1 MALLQGKGCCQLW
14 SRLNAQTLAGV
25 LPAYLMTFM
34 LALVF
39 FSSPLMAEE
48 NRLKVG
54 VREVPPF
61 VTKTDDGIYDGISIR
76 LWREIATELELD
88 YEYVE
93 TDLNGM
99 LDGLRDGT
107 LDAVVAALTVT
118 PDRELF
124 MDFSHPFYTAGL
136 GIAVTQ
142 KPASIWATI
151 AAVFS
156 WRFFQALGTLLL
168 VLFAVGVIIWLLERR
183 ANPGQF
189 GGSTHE
195 GVGSGFW
202 WSAVTMTTV
211 GYGDKA
217 PVTAWGRTIAV
228 IWMFVSVIT
237 VSGFTAA
244 IASVFTVQ
252 QLGSRIQ
259 GPNDLPGL
267 TVATVQG
274 STSAEYLVSQR
285 IQARYYDSAL
295 AAIKAVSD
303 QQADAAVY
311 DAPIMRY
318 LLSRE
323 HEDSIEILPQEFSRQ
338 NYAIGLPAGSSLRE
352 PINQALLRHTTSPV
366 WQETLFKF
374 LGN

>member
-1 MALLQGKGCCQLW
+1 MQLLQQKGRCQAR
-14 SRLNAQTLAGV
+14 SQKTAETFDSV
-25 LPAYLMTFM
+25 LIALIGIG
-34 LALVF
+34 LLLVF
-39 FSSPLMAEE
+39 FSSPSLAGET
-48 NRLKVG
+48 RLKVG

-61 VTKTDDGIYDGISIR
+61 VTSTGDGNYDGISIR
-76 LWREIATELELD
+76 LWREIAADLELD

-93 TDLNGM
+93 TDLSGM

-124 MDFSHPFYTAGL
+124 MDFSHPFYSAGL

-142 KPASIWATI
+142 RPVSIWATI
-151 AAVFS
+151 GAVFS

-168 VLFAVGVIIWLLERR
+168 VLFAVGVVIWLLERR

-189 GGSTHE
+189 GGRSHE
-195 GVGSGFW
+195 GIGSGFW

-217 PVTAWGRTIAV
+217 PVTPWGRTIAV

-252 QLGSRIQ
+252 QLGSRVQ

-267 TVATVQG
+267 TVATVAG
-274 STSAEYLVSQR
+274 STSAEYLDRQR
-285 IQARYYDSAL
+285 IKAKYYDSPL
-295 AAIKAVSD
+295 AAIIAVSD

-323 HEDSIEILPQEFSRQ
+323 YEDHIEILPQEFSRQ

-352 PINQALLRHTTSPV
+352 PINQALLRHTSAPV

>member
-1 MALLQGKGCCQLW
+1 MA
-14 SRLNAQTLAGV
+14 
-25 LPAYLMTFM
+25 FM

-39 FSSPLMAEE
+39 FNCPLMAEE
-48 NRLKVG
+48 TRLKVG

-61 VTKTDDGIYDGISIR
+61 VTKTGDGLYDGISIR

-142 KPASIWATI
+142 RPASIWATI
-151 AAVFS
+151 SAVFS

-189 GGSTHE
+189 GGSTRE

-274 STSAEYLVSQR
+274 STSAEYLVTQR

-318 LLSRE
+318 RLSRE
-323 HEDSIEILPQEFSRQ
+323 HVDHIEILPQEFSRQ
-338 NYAIGLPAGSSLRE
+338 HYAIGLPAGSTLRE
-352 PINQALLRHTTSPV
+352 PINQTLLRHISTTV

-374 LGN
+374 LGD

>member
-1 MALLQGKGCCQLW
+1 MALIL
-14 SRLNAQTLAGV
+14 TLV
-25 LPAYLMTFM
+25 L
-34 LALVF
+34 
-39 FSSPLMAEE
+39 FSSSAMAEE
-48 NRLKVG
+48 SRLSVG
-54 VREVPPF
+54 VRVIPPF
-61 VTKTDDGIYDGISIR
+61 VTQTSDGTYDGISIR
-76 LWREIATELELD
+76 LWREIATDLELD

-99 LDGLRDGT
+99 LDGLRDGS
-107 LDAVVAALTVT
+107 LDVAVAALTIT

-124 MDFSHPFYTAGL
+124 MDFSHPFYSSGL
-136 GIAVTQ
+136 GIAVT
-142 KPASIWATI
+142 KGPVSIWGTV

-168 VLFAVGVIIWLLERR
+168 VLFGVGVIIWLLERR
-183 ANPGQF
+183 ANPDQF
-189 GGSTHE
+189 GGKTHE
-195 GVGSGFW
+195 GIGSGFW

-217 PVTAWGRTIAV
+217 PVTPWGRSIAV
-228 IWMFVSVIT
+228 VWMFVSVIT

-252 QLGSRIQ
+252 QLGSQVQ

-267 TVATVQG
+267 TVATVPA
-274 STSAEYLVSQR
+274 STSAEYLDMQR
-285 IQARYYDSAL
+285 IRTKYYDTPL
-295 AAIKAVSD
+295 DAIMAVSD

-318 LLSRE
+318 LLARE
-323 HEDSIEILPQEFSRQ
+323 YKDHIEVLPQEFSRQ
-338 NYAIGLPAGSSLRE
+338 NYAIGLPAGSALRE
-352 PINQALLRHTTSPV
+352 PINRTLLRHTATPV

-374 LGN
+374 LGS

>member
-1 MALLQGKGCCQLW
+1 MKLIQGKSYSRAW
-14 SRLNAQTLAGV
+14 SGLIAHTLAGIF
-25 LPAYLMTFM
+25 PAFFLAFM
-34 LALVF
+34 LTLIS
-39 FSSPLMAEE
+39 FSSQSMAEE
-48 NRLKVG
+48 SQLRVG

-61 VTKTDDGIYDGISIR
+61 VTRASDGSYDGISIR

-88 YEYVE
+88 YEYIE
-93 TDLNGM
+93 TDLDGM

-107 LDAVVAALTVT
+107 LDVAVAALTVT
-118 PDRELF
+118 PERELF
-124 MDFSHPFYTAGL
+124 MDFSHPFYSAGL

-142 KPASIWATI
+142 RPVSIWAAV

-168 VLFAVGVIIWLLERR
+168 VLFSVGVIIWLLERR

-189 GGSTHE
+189 GGRTHE
-195 GVGSGFW
+195 GIGSGFW

-217 PVTAWGRTIAV
+217 PVTPWGRTIAV

-252 QLGSRIQ
+252 QLGSRLQ

-267 TVATVQG
+267 TVATVPG
-274 STSAEYLVSQR
+274 STSAEYLERQR
-285 IQARYYDSAL
+285 IRAKYYDTPL
-295 AAIKAVSD
+295 AAIMAVSD

-318 LLSRE
+318 LLARE
-323 HEDSIEILPQEFSRQ
+323 YQGHIEILPQEFSRQ
-338 NYAIGLPAGSSLRE
+338 NYAIGLPADSALRE
-352 PINQALLRHTTSPV
+352 PINRSLLRHTDTPV
-366 WQETLFKF
+366 WQDTLFKF

>member
-1 MALLQGKGCCQLW
+1 MFYMIGI
-14 SRLNAQTLAGV
+14 
-25 LPAYLMTFM
+25 

-39 FSSPLMAEE
+39 FSSQSIADEST
-48 NRLKVG
+48 LKVG

-61 VTKTDDGIYDGISIR
+61 VTRTSNGIYDGISIR
-76 LWREIATELELD
+76 LWREIADQLELD
-88 YEYVE
+88 YEFVE
-93 TDLNGM
+93 TDLNGL
-99 LDGLRDGT
+99 LDGLSDGT
-107 LDAVVAALTVT
+107 LDAAVAALTVT
-118 PDRELF
+118 PDRELL
-124 MDFSHPFYTAGL
+124 MDFSHPFYSAGL
-136 GIAVTQ
+136 GIAVT
-142 KPASIWATI
+142 PRPVSIWATI
-151 AAVFS
+151 GAVFS

-183 ANPGQF
+183 ANSGQF
-189 GGSTHE
+189 GGRIHE
-195 GVGSGFW
+195 GIGSGFW

-228 IWMFVSVIT
+228 VWMFVSVIT

-252 QLGSRIQ
+252 QLGSRVQ

-267 TVATVQG
+267 TVASVRE
-274 STSAEYLVSQR
+274 STSAEYLVTQR
-285 IQARYYDSAL
+285 IQARYYDSPL
-295 AAIKAVSD
+295 AAMMAVSD

-323 HEDSIEILPQEFSRQ
+323 YKDHIEILPLEFSRQ

-352 PINQALLRHTTSPV
+352 PINRTLLRHIATPV
-366 WQETLFKF
+366 WEDTLFRF